1 MSFGAT
7 KLLSASGGKAY
18 EIDQSIMLDAEDA
31 PKLRRTPSSAGNRR
45 TFTFSTWCK
54 RASLGYD
61 GTAGSDYNYLL
72 GAYDSSVGSPDDDD
86 YFAFGFMNSDKLVVG
101 GWSTTWR
108 LTNRLFRDTSAWYHL
123 VLQVDTTQGTADNRF
138 KFYVNGV
145 QETSFST
152 SNNPSQNF
160 DSAVNNTVPQ
170 AISDTAYDAGT
181 GPYHFD
187 GYMAET
193 HLFDGAVVAP
203 SEFGETDSATGQWIP
218 KKYVGSTSYGTNGY
232 YMKFASGAIGTDSS
246 GNGNDYT
253 TTNLGNGDVLLDTPT
268 NNFPIVNFA
277 EPWNTTVS
285 TLRQGT
291 LNIKGASY
299 DSGNYGNH
307 YLTFNLPSS
316 GKWYVEV
323 LSGIQAGT
331 GNSSQ
336 MGLQSKIDR
345 YVPDQGSNWSTDSAT
360 TSLILDTYANTADLY
375 DGGSS
380 IDQDTGLTATSYV
393 CAMAIDIDNGKFY
406 AGYDNGSSITWLNSG
421 DPAGNSNG
429 TAHTFT
435 SDSAI
440 YLATTVNSANTNRT
454 YLILNCG
461 QNGTFSNYK
470 TAGGNADG
478 SGIGNFYY
486 SPPSGFKAL
495 CSKNLPTPAI
505 KKSTDHFNTVLYTG
519 DGASTRSI
527 TGVGFQANWSW
538 IKARTASYS
547 HLLYDA
553 VRGAGATKA
562 LKSNSNVVEGEND
575 NSTYGYLSA
584 FASDGLSLVHG
595 SDAASFVNQNTITYV
610 AWNWKAGG
618 TAPSKTYAVK
628 VVSDSGN
635 KYRFDDYGT
644 SAVTLNLQE
653 GGTYTF
659 DQSDSSN
666 ATHPL
671 RFSTTSDG
679 SHGGGSEYTTGVTT
693 NGTPGSSGAYTRIT
707 VAASAPTLYYYCT
720 AHSGMG
726 GQVNTNSTFGATNLD
741 GSSLSVVSENTTAG
755 FSVVSYTGTGANA
768 TVGHELGVAPSV
780 IILKNR
786 DTDDNWRVYSRNDA
800 TDYLALNA
808 TIASTDDNTTWND
821 TAPTSSVFTI
831 GTDTNANRSGDDF
844 IAYCFAESEGFSKFG
859 SYYGNGEA
867 ENGPYVYTGFFP
879 ALVIVKEASS
889 AGGSWFMWDNKRET
903 FNVRDLVMWADATN
917 QDTAHAEYE
926 IDFLSN
932 GFKIRGNSAAT
943 NQNGQTMLYMAWAE
957 SPFKYATAR

>member
-1 MSFGAT
+1 MSRTAH
-7 KLLSASGGKAY
+7 KLLSASGGEDAY

-31 PKLRRTPSSAGNRR
+31 PKLRRTPSSEGNRR

-61 GTAGSDYNYLL
+61 GTAGSDYNYLM
-72 GAYDSSVGSPDDDD
+72 GAFVSAGGSTDDSH
-86 YFAFGFMNSDKLVVG
+86 YFAFGFFNSDKLGVG

-123 VLQVDTTQGTADNRF
+123 VLQFDTTQGTADNRV
-138 KFYVNGV
+138 KIYVNGV

-152 SNNPSQNF
+152 SNNPSQNY
-160 DSAVNNTVPQ
+160 DVAINNTVQ
-170 AISDTAYDAGT
+170 QSISDTAYDSGT
-181 GPYHFD
+181 GPYHFN

-193 HLFDGAVVAP
+193 HLFDGAVVAA

-246 GNGNDYT
+246 GNGNNYT

-291 LNIKGASY
+291 LNIKAATYS
-299 DSGNYGNH
+299 SGNYGNH

-323 LSGIQAGT
+323 LSGIQAGG

-336 MGLQSKIDR
+336 MGISSKDPSIGGIIPTQS
-345 YVPDQGSNWSTDSAT
+345 QNWSTFSST
-360 TSLILDTYANTADLY
+360 TSLLLDTYANTADLY

-429 TAHTFT
+429 AAHTFT
-435 SDSAI
+435 SDSII
-440 YLATTVNSANTNRT
+440 YLATTVNSANSNRT

-478 SGIGNFYY
+478 AGIGNFFY

-495 CSKNLPTPAI
+495 CQKNLPTPTI
-505 KKSTDHFNTVLYTG
+505 KKSTEFFDSLLYTG
-519 DGASTRSI
+519 DASAKTIS
-527 TGVGFQANWSW
+527 GLEFAPDFLW
-538 IKARTASYS
+538 IKNRSSNYHHAKVDS
-547 HLLYDA
+547 
-553 VRGAGATKA
+553 VRGATKLISSSQGIA
-562 LKSNSNVVEGEND
+562 ELTTTEQVKTFTSDGFTLGD
-575 NSTYGYLSA
+575 NS
-584 FASDGLSLVHG
+584 DGNNY
-595 SDAASFVNQNTITYV
+595 VNLNTHNYV
-610 AWNWKAGG
+610 AWCWKAGG
-618 TAPSKTYAVK
+618 
-628 VVSDSGN
+628 SG
-635 KYRFDDYGT
+635 
-644 SAVTLNLQE
+644 
-653 GGTYTF
+653 
-659 DQSDSSN
+659 SSN
-666 ATHPL
+666 TDG
-671 RFSTTSDG
+671 SINTTS
-679 SHGGGSEYTTGVTT
+679 T
-693 NGTPGSSGAYTRIT
+693 
-707 VAASAPTLYYYCT
+707 
-720 AHSGMG
+720 
-726 GQVNTNSTFGATNLD
+726 
-741 GSSLSVVSENTTAG
+741 SVNTTAG
-755 FSVVSYTGTGANA
+755 FSISTYTGTGSNA
-768 TVGHELGVAPSV
+768 TVGHGLGVVPSV
-780 IILKNR
+780 IIIKNR
-786 DTDDNWRVYSRNDA
+786 SQTDDWAVYSRGDA
-800 TDYLALNA
+800 TDYLELN
-808 TIASTDDNTTWND
+808 TNSYNPIASTDDNTYWND

-831 GTDTNANRSGDDF
+831 GTAHSVNASSENYV
-844 IAYCFAESEGFSKFG
+844 AYCFANVEGFFKSG
-859 SYYGNGEA
+859 TYRGNGES
-867 ENGPYVYTGFFP
+867 ENGPYVYTGFSP

-889 AGGSWFMWDNKRET
+889 AGGSWFMWDNKREVG
-903 FNVRDLVMWADATN
+903 NVKDAVVWADYENEETSHAT
-917 QDTAHAEYE
+917 YE

-932 GFKIRGNSAAT
+932 GFKIRGDNGGT
-943 NQNGQTMLYMAWAE
+943 NQNTEIMLYMSWAE
-957 SPFKYATAR
+957 SPFKHATAR